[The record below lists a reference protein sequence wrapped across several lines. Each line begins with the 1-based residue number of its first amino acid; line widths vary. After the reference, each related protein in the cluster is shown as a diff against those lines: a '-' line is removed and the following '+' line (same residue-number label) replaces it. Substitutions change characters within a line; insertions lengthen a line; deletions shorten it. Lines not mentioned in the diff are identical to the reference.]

1 MFSLFER
8 WDEIRNRGDRGNRTL
23 EAMDSVGV
31 NSNLSVKMTQLGL
44 DIDRN
49 FCVQNMCLIL
59 ETAKNTTIL

>member
-23 EAMDSVGV
+23 EAIDSVGV